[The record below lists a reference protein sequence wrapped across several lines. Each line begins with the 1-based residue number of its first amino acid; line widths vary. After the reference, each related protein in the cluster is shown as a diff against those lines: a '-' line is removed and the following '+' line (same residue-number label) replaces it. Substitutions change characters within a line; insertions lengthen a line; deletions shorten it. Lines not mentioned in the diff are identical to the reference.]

1 MLHPVREEW
10 VQLFHFQKYNLS
22 ITIKEPPKVVKRC
35 PKMEEMNK
43 KITFSLK
50 IL

>member
-22 ITIKEPPKVVKRC
+22 ITIKEPPKMVK
-35 PKMEEMNK
+35 
-43 KITFSLK
+43 
-50 IL
+50 